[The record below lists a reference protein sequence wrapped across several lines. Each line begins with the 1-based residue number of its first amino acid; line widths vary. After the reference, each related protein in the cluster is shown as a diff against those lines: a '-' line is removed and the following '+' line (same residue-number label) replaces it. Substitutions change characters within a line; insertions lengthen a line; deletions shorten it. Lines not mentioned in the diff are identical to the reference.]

1 MRSSRKLIAH
11 ATIAALLLLS
21 LLACNSSKEPSGQ
34 PAPPKGRHASPTDT
48 VQVVNGTA
56 ITRGDLNRMVK
67 TLLAQK
73 QLPSTPSARV
83 MEQVSEEA
91 LNQLISSELLYQAAR
106 KNEVKDLD
114 RQVLQAMAHHRNKHQ
129 CEAEFRKVMQ
139 ETGLTLAAMQEL
151 TRRELMVKSFVEER
165 FSSQAMVSET
175 EAKKFYQENL
185 GRFKTGSSVRASH
198 ILVGM
203 GRKSGARERE
213 FALDKAQALLERVRA
228 GENFGV
234 LASQYSDCPIKARGG
249 DLGFFARGEMEPRME
264 KTVFALR
271 VGEISDVVETPSG
284 FQIIKLTEKRG
295 ARLEPYEAVRGK
307 VLQQVK
313 REKAQKMLSEY
324 VAELRSKARI
334 EKL

>member
-1 MRSSRKLIAH
+1 MPFRRELIVP

-73 QLPSTPSARV
+73 QLASTQSAKV
-83 MEQVSEEA
+83 MEQVREEA
-91 LNQLISSELLYQAAR
+91 LNQLAAFELLYQVAR
-106 KNEVKDLD
+106 KSEVKDLD
-114 RQVLQAMAHHRNKHQ
+114 RQVLQAMAQHRGKYQ
-129 CEAEFRKVMQ
+129 SEAEFQKVLK
-139 ETGLTLAAMQEL
+139 ETGLTLAALQEM

-165 FSSQAMVSET
+165 FGSQAVVSEA
-175 EAKKFYQENL
+175 EAKRFYQGNL
-185 GRFKTGSSVRASH
+185 GRFKTGSSVRASQ

-203 GRKSGARERE
+203 DRMSSARQRDL
-213 FALDKAQALLERVRA
+213 AWNKAQALLERVKD

-234 LASQYSDCPIKARGG
+234 IASQYSDCPSRVRGG
-249 DLGFFARGEMEPRME
+249 DLGFFARGAMNPGLE
-264 KTVFALR
+264 KTAFALKA
-271 VGEISDVVETPSG
+271 GEISDIIETPSG
-284 FQIIKLTEKRG
+284 LHIIKLTERRG
-295 ARLEPYEAVRGK
+295 ARLEPYEAVREK
-307 VLQQVK
+307 VVQQME
-313 REKAQKMLSEY
+313 REKVQKMLSEY
-324 VAELRSKARI
+324 VAKLRSKARI

>member
-1 MRSSRKLIAH
+1 MPFRRKLIAP

-21 LLACNSSKEPSGQ
+21 FPACNSKEPSRQ
-34 PAPPKGRHASPTDT
+34 PAPPKGEHASPADT

-73 QLPSTPSARV
+73 QLPSTPSAKV

-91 LNQLISSELLYQAAR
+91 LNRLVSSELLYQAAR
-106 KNEVKDLD
+106 KSDIKDLD
-114 RQVLQAMAHHRNKHQ
+114 RQVLQAMTQHRNKHQ
-129 CEAEFRKVMQ
+129 CEAEFRKVMK

-165 FSSQAMVSET
+165 FSSQAVVSET

-185 GRFKTGSSVRASH
+185 GRFKKGSSVRASH

-203 GRKSGARERE
+203 DRKSGTRERK
-213 FALDKAQALLERVRA
+213 LTRDKAQALLERVRA
-228 GENFGV
+228 GENFSV
-234 LASQYSDCPIKARGG
+234 IASQYSDCPVKARGG
-249 DLGFFARGEMEPRME
+249 DLGFFARGEMDPVME
-264 KTVFALR
+264 KMVFALK
-271 VGEISDVVETPSG
+271 VGEISDIVETPTG
-284 FQIIKLTEKRG
+284 FHIIKLTEKRG

-307 VLQQVK
+307 VLQQMK
-313 REKAQKMLSEY
+313 REKVQQMLSEY
-324 VAELRSKARI
+324 VAGLRSKAQIGKR
-334 EKL
+334 